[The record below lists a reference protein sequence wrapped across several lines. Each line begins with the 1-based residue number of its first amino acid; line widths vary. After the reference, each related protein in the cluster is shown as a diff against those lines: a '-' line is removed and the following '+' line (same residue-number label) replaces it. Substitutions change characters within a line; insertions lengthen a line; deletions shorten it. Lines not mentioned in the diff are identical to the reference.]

1 MKENHSNHQTIPNQ
15 KTILTE
21 PVIANHEIISTP
33 ETVPTK
39 VETPVE
45 NSQGPIS
52 NPTPQPDPIQK
63 SQPKSTPP
71 KNKSKQ
77 KSTKR
82 DPNREACWR
91 STIEKQLQSGLTVR
105 EFCKQEK
112 LIETSFH
119 YWKREITKRDRQQNG
134 QPKKKP
140 VSKQKK
146 KPVSKPAFIPIPLEP
161 VLPLQPQIEIA
172 YASGTTVRITA
183 GCDEK
188 TLSTILEAMK
198 SC

>member
-1 MKENHSNHQTIPNQ
+1 MQENHSNHQTIPNQ
-15 KTILTE
+15 KAILTE
-21 PVIANHEIISTP
+21 PVIANHEIILTP
-33 ETVPTK
+33 EAASINP
-39 VETPVE
+39 ETAVE

-52 NPTPQPDPIQK
+52 
-63 SQPKSTPP
+63 KSTPP
-71 KNKSKQ
+71 KNKSK
-77 KSTKR
+77 STKR
-82 DPNREACWR
+82 DPNRETHWR
-91 STIEKQLQSGLTVR
+91 STIQKQLQSGLTVR
-105 EFCKQEK
+105 EFCKQKK

>member
-15 KTILTE
+15 KTTSTE

-33 ETVPTK
+33 EAVPKKT
-39 VETPVE
+39 EAPVE
-45 NSQGPIS
+45 KSQDPIS

-63 SQPKSTPP
+63 SQPKSTPS
-71 KNKSKQ
+71 KNKSNP

-82 DPNREACWR
+82 DPNREAHWR
-91 STIEKQLQSGLTVR
+91 STIQKQLQSGLTVR

-134 QPKKKP
+134 QPK
-140 VSKQKK
+140 SQSKK
-146 KPVSKPAFIPIPLEP
+146 KPAPKPAFIPIPLEP
-161 VLPLQPQIEIA
+161 IPTLQPQIEIA

-188 TLSTILEAMK
+188 TLSTILEVMVK